1 MKLGGCSSPSLS
13 ACAVIWRCW
22 WKLVLVHL
30 HFSTYSGVCK
40 LHAFLWRKSFLWVW
54 KRLKF
59 QTMNSKEC
67 IERYAVLNVHFHRE
81 IASVT
86 KFYHVIVGPSQKSSA
101 FASVFA
107 RNNLTWPRSFPKMYK
122 PFHFEIGK
130 VLLHLLYFYQQIHFA
145 TCNLF

>member
-1 MKLGGCSSPSLS
+1 MTVLMKTGSGAFALFDIFRSVQTARFFVEEVFSLS
-13 ACAVIWRCW
+13 
-22 WKLVLVHL
+22 L
-30 HFSTYSGVCK
+30 
-40 LHAFLWRKSFLWVW
+40 

-86 KFYHVIVGPSQKSSA
+86 KLYHVIVGPSQKSSA